1 MSIAAELL
9 DELNPLVESADALI
23 EDLSVTLAGK
33 RRMVTV
39 LVDHETRSLTL
50 DEVTALSRIISERLD
65 SLSPAGFLGDAPFT
79 LEVSSPGVDRPL
91 TKDRHWRK
99 NIGRLV
105 SVTTTSGNVIK
116 GRIESFD
123 GAVMVDGQRID
134 PAEIKRATIEIEFK
148 RRGE

>member
-9 DELNPLVESADALI
+9 DQLNPLVESADALI

-39 LVDHETRSLTL
+39 LVDHEDRSLTL
-50 DEVTALSRIISERLD
+50 DEVTALSRLISEHLD
-65 SLSPAGFLGDAPFT
+65 SLAVVGDAPFT

-91 TKDRHWRK
+91 TKERHWRK

-105 SVTTTSGNVIK
+105 SITTTSGAVIK

-123 GAVMVDGQRID
+123 GAVTVDGQRINLD
-134 PAEIKRATIEIEFK
+134 EIKRATIEIEF
-148 RRGE
+148 RRKGE

>member
-39 LVDHETRSLTL
+39 LVDHETRLLTL
-50 DEVTALSRIISERLD
+50 DEVTALSRLISERLD
-65 SLSPAGFLGDAPFT
+65 SLTLFGDAPFT

-91 TKDRHWRK
+91 TKERHWRK

-105 SVTTTSGNVIK
+105 AIVTSDGKSIK
-116 GRIESFD
+116 GRIEAFD
-123 GAVMVDGQRID
+123 NGVVIVDGVGLD
-134 PAEIKRATIEIEFK
+134 LGAIKRATIEIEFK
-148 RRGE
+148 RKGE